1 MIFALVKSGRF
12 ILQLFRQLRTRCEY
26 SRTALDQEQKMQSFA
41 GREIDFPGLNKNLKT
56 RSNLYSR
63 RSLWVEILYRRQRRP
78 RGGIFRRAEKLLFSA
93 GLHVFFVS
101 RVQSERNAT
110 KCAFGR
116 HDSCRYSRE
125 PIFQSS
131 SEGLSKGSF
140 KYRSLHLLCILS
152 NFKERKRSKKSA
164 QIHLPCLFVVS
175 YGERGGQKSCDF
187 MKFSTL

>member
-1 MIFALVKSGRF
+1 
-12 ILQLFRQLRTRCEY
+12 
-26 SRTALDQEQKMQSFA
+26 MQSFA

-78 RGGIFRRAEKLLFSA
+78 RGGIFGRGGKLPFSA

-101 RVQSERNAT
+101 RVYSKRSAK

-116 HDSCRYSRE
+116 RDSCRYSRE

-175 YGERGGQKSCDF
+175 YGRTWMPQILWFHENF
-187 MKFSTL
+187 NTLNMSFWIVVLHNNLILSFQNE

>member
-26 SRTALDQEQKMQSFA
+26 CRTALDQEQKVQSFA
-41 GREIDFPGLNKNLKT
+41 GRGTYGLGAFLKNFTFSLPT
-56 RSNLYSR
+56 SARYYQLLSTHSR
-63 RSLWVEILYRRQRRP
+63 IQRP

-93 GLHVFFVS
+93 GLRVFFVS

-175 YGERGGQKSCDF
+175 YGRTWMPQI
-187 MKFSTL
+187 L